1 MSLSQSESTAPIVF
15 ETDPGRY
22 RHWRLETQGESARL
36 VWDVKETEPLRAG
49 YALKL
54 NSYDLG
60 VDIELAD
67 AIERLR
73 FEHPE
78 VRAVAITS
86 GKDRVFSAGAN
97 IHMLASSSHAF
108 KVNFCK
114 YTNETRLAI
123 EDACARSGQRYL
135 AACNGIAAG
144 GGYELALACD
154 EILLVDDGNSA
165 VSLPEVPLLGVL
177 PGTGGL
183 TRIVDKRR
191 VRRDHA
197 DIFCTLAEGVK
208 GQRAVDWRL
217 VDAVAPKS
225 RFDDLVRDRL
235 AKLAAGPARVASA
248 PNASV
253 PGASKRTG
261 PGVKLTPLRVE
272 NGMDRWRYTA
282 LEVQID
288 RRRRTA
294 TLTLEGPEGEPPRDA
309 AEARRQGADLWMLRL
324 SRELSDAL
332 CRLRFNEEEIG
343 LLLLKSGGDP
353 ERVARHDTALEALA
367 REDWFAREVV
377 LHLARTLRRLD
388 VTARTLFALVEP
400 GSCFAGSLMEIALA
414 ADRTYAL
421 DDPKRPV
428 TMILSP
434 LNFGPLPMGQGL
446 TRLQVRLLA
455 QPESHEALRRRVEA
469 GDLPRF
475 DAASALAAGLVTIA
489 ADDIDYEDEVRVAIE
504 ERLSLSP
511 DALTGMEASLRY
523 GGPETL
529 DTKIYG
535 RLSAWQNWIFIRPNA
550 TGERGALKLYGQ
562 PDRPKFDWRRT

>member
-1 MSLSQSESTAPIVF
+1 VSETATTAAATPLTF
-15 ETDPGRY
+15 ETEPRRY
-22 RHWRLETQGESARL
+22 KHWRLDIDGATARL
-36 VWDVKETEPLRAG
+36 VWDVKEGEPLRPG

-78 VRAVAITS
+78 VRVVVLTS

-97 IHMLASSSHAF
+97 IHMLASSSHTF

-114 YTNETRLAI
+114 YTNETRLAM
-123 EDACARSGQRYL
+123 EDASAHSGLRFL

-183 TRIVDKRR
+183 TRVVDKRR

-225 RFDDLVRDRL
+225 RFDAAVKER
-235 AKLAAGPARVASA
+235 AAALAAADRGPQA
-248 PNASV
+248 P
-253 PGASKRTG
+253 PRRG
-261 PGVKLTPLRVE
+261 PGVALPPLEPDVAKDLWAYSTL
-272 NGMDRWRYTA
+272 GVAFDRKA
-282 LEVQID
+282 
-288 RRRRTA
+288 RTA
-294 TLTLEGPEGEPPRDA
+294 TVTLKGPDGPPPEDA
-309 AEARRQGADLWMLRL
+309 AAAHRLGANLWMLRL

-332 CRLRFNEEEIG
+332 CRLRFNEPEVG
-343 LLLLKSGGDP
+343 LLAIKTLGSVDAVLKHD
-353 ERVARHDTALEALA
+353 ARMAALA
-367 REDWFAREVV
+367 QTDWYAREVV
-377 LHLARTLRRLD
+377 LHFARTLRRLD
-388 VTARTLFALVEP
+388 VTARSLFALVEP
-400 GSCFAGSLMEIALA
+400 GSCFAGSLLETALA

-421 DDPKRPV
+421 DDSARQV
-428 TMILSP
+428 EMALSP
-434 LNFGPLPMGQGL
+434 LNFGLLPMGHGL
-446 TRLQVRLLA
+446 TRLEARLLSRPA
-455 QPESHEALRRRVEA
+455 DHASLRGRTQA
-469 GDLPRF
+469 GETPKF
-475 DAASALAAGLVTIA
+475 DAPAALAAGLVTVA
-489 ADDIDYEDEVRVAIE
+489 ADDIDYADEVRVAIE
-504 ERLSLSP
+504 ERASLSP
-511 DALTGMEASLRY
+511 DALTGMEASLRFP
-523 GGPETL
+523 GNETPET
-529 DTKIYG
+529 KIFG
-535 RLSAWQNWIFIRPNA
+535 RLSAWQNWIFQRPNA
-550 TGERGALKLYGQ
+550 VGEHGALKCYG
-562 PDRPKFDWRRT
+562 RPERPSFDWTRT

>member
-1 MSLSQSESTAPIVF
+1 MSETQAAAATPPVTF
-15 ETDPGRY
+15 ETEPRRY
-22 RHWRLETQGESARL
+22 KHWRLEIDGTTARL
-36 VWDVKETEPLRAG
+36 VWDVKEGEPLRPG

-67 AIERLR
+67 AVERLR

-78 VRAVAITS
+78 VRVVVVTS

-114 YTNETRLAI
+114 YTNETRLGI
-123 EDACARSGQRYL
+123 EDASAHSGIRFL

-183 TRIVDKRR
+183 TRVVDKRR

-217 VDAVAPKS
+217 VDATAPKS
-225 RFDDLVRDRL
+225 RFDAAVKERS
-235 AKLAAGPARVASA
+235 AALAAADRGPQA
-248 PNASV
+248 PQ
-253 PGASKRTG
+253 RRG
-261 PGVKLTPLRVE
+261 PGVPLPPLKADIGKDLWAYSTV
-272 NGMDRWRYTA
+272 GVAFDRKA
-282 LEVQID
+282 
-288 RRRRTA
+288 RTA
-294 TLTLEGPEGEPPRDA
+294 TLTIKGPDGPPPADA
-309 AEARRQGADLWMLRL
+309 AAARKEGAGLWMVRL

-332 CRLRFNEEEIG
+332 CRLRFNEPEVG
-343 LLLLKSGGDP
+343 LLAIKTIGDP
-353 ERVARHDTALEALA
+353 DAVLRHDRAMASLA
-367 REDWFAREVV
+367 AGDWFAREVV

-388 VTARTLFALVEP
+388 VTARSLFALVEP
-400 GSCFAGSLMEIALA
+400 GSCFAGSLLETALS

-421 DDPKRPV
+421 DDAKHPV
-428 TMILSP
+428 AMALSP
-434 LNFGPLPMGQGL
+434 LNFGPLPMGHGL
-446 TRLQVRLLA
+446 TRLEVRLLSRPA
-455 QPESHEALRRRVEA
+455 DLSSLRGRVQA
-469 GDLPRF
+469 GENPKF
-475 DAASALAAGLVTIA
+475 DAQAAVAAGLVTVA

-504 ERLSLSP
+504 ERASLSP
-511 DALTGMEASLRY
+511 DALTGMEASLRFP
-523 GGPETL
+523 GAETQE
-529 DTKIYG
+529 TKIFG
-535 RLSAWQNWIFIRPNA
+535 RLSAWQNWIFQRPNA
-550 TGERGALKLYGQ
+550 VGEHGALKCYG
-562 PDRPKFDWRRT
+562 RPERPAFDWTRT